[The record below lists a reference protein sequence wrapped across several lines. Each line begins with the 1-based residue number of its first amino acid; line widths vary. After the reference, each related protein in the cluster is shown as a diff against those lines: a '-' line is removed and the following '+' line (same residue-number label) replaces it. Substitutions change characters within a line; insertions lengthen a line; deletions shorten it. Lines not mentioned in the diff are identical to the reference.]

1 MSKKRTMRR
10 VSSIHA
16 PVMLFLLAVS
26 LLAGCGAEGDG
37 ILDQKAETEGITV
50 PVLISPADGSSFMD
64 TTPDFD
70 WNDVSGATGYRVQIS
85 TVNDF
90 SATVT
95 DQQTPSS
102 SFSFS
107 GRALSPGNY
116 YWRVMAHNGAS
127 GASEWSDAFTFS
139 VARSGTA
146 IIPPVL
152 QSPANGG
159 ITEDTTPDFDWE
171 DAAGATGYQLQA
183 AGSPEFISP
192 SVDVMMSA
200 SNYAFSAT
208 PLGLGTYYWRV
219 RAQSGPEKWSEWSS
233 PFSFT
238 IVSTSVDTQPQAVIL
253 QPSGDRT
260 IFVGGSVD
268 FAGAVTGGDGQITYT
283 WDFGDARTSDVLD
296 PPPITFGTPGR
307 YTIQFNAVDTD
318 GDQSTSRIIITA
330 TDDAPVLMEPDN
342 GYASTSGTI
351 AFSWGMVDAAA
362 SYILSLESNGSPS
375 SYTATAAAY
384 TVTGLSSG
392 DYTWSVCAVDSLGN
406 RGRESS
412 QRSFTVSPSSPSTWY
427 RVWAGHSHTLG
438 IRESDRSL
446 WAWGSSAQCRLGAGS
461 GVEYS
466 TVPLRIGDPGA
477 RWKYICADDHMS
489 FAIQEDGSL
498 WAWGQNMYGSLGLGD
513 GYLDTVQ
520 CIPVRVEYPSK
531 NWVMVDCGYGHAAA
545 LSEEGELYVW
555 GDNSEGQLGDNRT
568 EAYRTIPERLG
579 ADLWRTV
586 GTGGNYVL
594 AVRYDGT
601 LWGWGQNRGGE
612 LGDESDIS
620 KDFPVQILTGSGI
633 EDNWQS
639 VSAGYYHS
647 VAIKGGE
654 LWGTGSNGR
663 GQLGGEP
670 YDRRLSFGKLLD
682 DTGFTTAAAGY
693 FTTFALKTDGS
704 YWGMGENESGQMGY
718 GDTITRRPFELLDAA
733 DSWVQ
738 VSAGDTHTMLLRSD
752 GSLFGTGDNQDGKL
766 GDGTGIN
773 RSSPVMI
780 TIP

>member
-1 MSKKRTMRR
+1 MPIDEPRLVSMWNKEVTMSKKRTMRR

-159 ITEDTTPDFDWE
+159 ITEDTTPDFEWE

-406 RGRESS
+406 RG
-412 QRSFTVSPSSPSTWY
+412 
-427 RVWAGHSHTLG
+427 G
-438 IRESDRSL
+438 SL
-446 WAWGSSAQCRLGAGS
+446 HN
-461 GVEYS
+461 
-466 TVPLRIGDPGA
+466 VPLRSHLHPLRHG
-477 RWKYICADDHMS
+477 
-489 FAIQEDGSL
+489 
-498 WAWGQNMYGSLGLGD
+498 
-513 GYLDTVQ
+513 
-520 CIPVRVEYPSK
+520 
-531 NWVMVDCGYGHAAA
+531 
-545 LSEEGELYVW
+545 
-555 GDNSEGQLGDNRT
+555 
-568 EAYRTIPERLG
+568 
-579 ADLWRTV
+579 
-586 GTGGNYVL
+586 
-594 AVRYDGT
+594 
-601 LWGWGQNRGGE
+601 
-612 LGDESDIS
+612 
-620 KDFPVQILTGSGI
+620 TGSGQGI
-633 EDNWQS
+633 VIPSASGNPTGACGPGAA
-639 VSAGYYHS
+639 VPSAGSEPGQELNTAPFPYES
-647 VAIKGGE
+647 VIP
-654 LWGTGSNGR
+654 
-663 GQLGGEP
+663 EP
-670 YDRRLSFGKLLD
+670 
-682 DTGFTTAAAGY
+682 
-693 FTTFALKTDGS
+693 DGNT
-704 YWGMGENESGQMGY
+704 Y
-718 GDTITRRPFELLDAA
+718 
-733 DSWVQ
+733 VQ
-738 VSAGDTHTMLLRSD
+738 
-752 GSLFGTGDNQDGKL
+752 
-766 GDGTGIN
+766 
-773 RSSPVMI
+773 MI
-780 TIP
+780 TCPLPSRRTDRSGPGAKICTGHSDSAMDTWIRCNAYRSGLNIHQRTG